1 MLFLILSAILL
12 VGAAIIHFC
21 GKKFKWEMD
30 AKDTVVA
37 VLICGVIFCIAVL
50 NVFVLRQYYEYKY
63 NECLSEYD
71 ALQEAWDVSGGYA
84 VETTVTKYNKS
95 VAGLRAKQVSWD
107 GHVYF
112 KGNIDFYNV
121 PMISSANKTAP
132 QAYDVYISSE

>member
-1 MLFLILSAILL
+1 MLFLILSVIPLL
-12 VGAAIIHFC
+12 VAVIVHFG
-21 GKKFKWEMD
+21 GKKFKWKVD
-30 AKDTVVA
+30 ADDTA
-37 VLICGVIFCIAVL
+37 AAMLICGVIFCIAVL

-63 NECLSEYD
+63 NACMSEHD

-84 VETTVTKYNKS
+84 VETDVTKYNRS

-112 KGNIDFYNV
+112 KDNIDFYNV